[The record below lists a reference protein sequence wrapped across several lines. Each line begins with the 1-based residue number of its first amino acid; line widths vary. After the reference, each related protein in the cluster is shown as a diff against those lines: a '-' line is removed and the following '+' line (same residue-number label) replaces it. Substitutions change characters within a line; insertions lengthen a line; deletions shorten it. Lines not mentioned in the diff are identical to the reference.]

1 MMASLRHG
9 LVALGLALG
18 ACTDLYDYDPATAGE
33 AEEGTRAPRAKS
45 PAQFVRGIYAD
56 VVGRAP
62 ERYDFSLRIDGQ
74 EALRFPLDEEA
85 QLVDVLDGLG
95 DSQPMRNLIAKGL
108 LHSAEVSIPDKASV
122 DPVEFITDQFRTLL
136 GRDPN
141 PYELATFTDEW
152 RLQPA
157 VGPRTIIRAIVG
169 SREYQSQ

>member
-1 MMASLRHG
+1 MMASIRHG
-9 LVALGLALG
+9 LAALALALG

-62 ERYDFSLRIDGQ
+62 ERYDFALRIDGQ
-74 EALRFPLDEEA
+74 EVLRFPLDEEA
-85 QLVDVLDGLG
+85 QLVGALDGLG

-108 LHSAEVSIPDKASV
+108 LHSAEVTVPDKAAV
-122 DPVEFITDQFRTLL
+122 DPTEFITEQFRTLL

-141 PYELATFTDEW
+141 PYELAAFTTEW
-152 RLQPA
+152 QREPA
-157 VGPRTIIRAIVG
+157 VGPRTILRAILG